1 MVFLYSSLHIEKMRA
16 CSELAFV
23 VKICFFPIPLL
34 LPQSTVCAWT
44 VTSKGAGFVM
54 EFQSGPLTSQS
65 LPSCGLSYQGHIP
78 ILDPRPWDLGLCWHL
93 HLSCPVFLLVSQ
105 LLSASVCSP
114 FSRECPSST
123 VTLGR
128 HHSNVGDIFGQVQSS

>member
-23 VKICFFPIPLL
+23 VKVCFFPIPLL

-65 LPSCGLSYQGHIP
+65 LPNCGLSYQGHIP

-105 LLSASVCSP
+105 LLSANVYSP

-128 HHSNVGDIFGQVQSS
+128 HHSNVGDSFG